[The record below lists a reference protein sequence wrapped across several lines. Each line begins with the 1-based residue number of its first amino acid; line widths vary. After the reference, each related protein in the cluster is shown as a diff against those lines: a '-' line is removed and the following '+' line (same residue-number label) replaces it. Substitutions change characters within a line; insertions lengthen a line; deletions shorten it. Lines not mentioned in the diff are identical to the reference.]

1 MKQNLFH
8 VWLGWLK
15 DLGGTYE
22 PVRDLDEPK
31 THKDGRRN
39 PDTKPRQYDLN
50 GEDYQID
57 KRGVITR
64 R

>member
-1 MKQNLFH
+1 MKQNLLLLWIS
-8 VWLGWLK
+8 WLL

-39 PDTKPRQYDLN
+39 PDIKPRQYGLN
-50 GEDYQID
+50 GEDYKID